1 MAKRSGGKAYYMISA
16 VAQKYNIHPQTLRLY
31 EREGLLK
38 PSRTEGN
45 TRLYSEEDLE
55 QLETILS
62 LTRDLGV
69 NLAGVEIILNMRRK
83 IEAMQHEVNEFMDYV
98 KRELSRGIG
107 DWEQRLSTALVKS
120 SPTDLVRSAGHAAP
134 THHGTNPA
142 RTRRPPPRPPT
153 RSTRTRRRGRRR
165 PLREAAM
172 RREAGEDAQADALQ
186 AYLRAIARLPRL
198 TPEQEQELG
207 RRIQRDH
214 DQEALRRLVEGN
226 LRFVVSYAKR
236 YRGLGVSFLDL
247 IHEGN
252 LGLMEAARRFDP
264 ERNVKFITYAVWWI
278 RQALTH
284 ALSTQTRAFSLP
296 QKVSGAA
303 ARLTRE
309 VAELTEQLERAPT
322 SSEIAADTEM
332 SEADVA
338 VLMRLGARDVSLSD
352 RMGVADDESGPE
364 IGDLIES
371 PSPPIEEDL
380 VRQSMVDRVRAALS
394 ELDDKE
400 RAIVELRF
408 GLDRD
413 GEMRTLQEIGE
424 ALHLSRERIRQI
436 EARAKEKLRRS
447 KRANELRSY
456 LN

>member
-1 MAKRSGGKAYYMISA
+1 
-16 VAQKYNIHPQTLRLY
+16 
-31 EREGLLK
+31 
-38 PSRTEGN
+38 
-45 TRLYSEEDLE
+45 
-55 QLETILS
+55 
-62 LTRDLGV
+62 
-69 NLAGVEIILNMRRK
+69 
-83 IEAMQHEVNEFMDYV
+83 
-98 KRELSRGIG
+98 
-107 DWEQRLSTALVKS
+107 
-120 SPTDLVRSAGHAAP
+120 
-134 THHGTNPA
+134 
-142 RTRRPPPRPPT
+142 
-153 RSTRTRRRGRRR
+153 
-165 PLREAAM
+165 M
-172 RREAGEDAQADALQ
+172 RREDAEGSQSDALQ
-186 AYLRAIARLPRL
+186 AYLRAIAKLPRL
-198 TPEQEQELG
+198 SPEEEQALG
-207 RRIQRDH
+207 RCIQRDN
-214 DQEALRRLVEGN
+214 DPAALRRLVEGN

-284 ALSTQTRAFSLP
+284 ALSAQTRAFSLP

-322 SSEIAADTEM
+322 SSEIAAGTEM

-338 VLMRLGARDVSLSD
+338 ALMRLGARDVSLSD
-352 RMGVADDESGPE
+352 RLGVEHDDSGPE
-364 IGDLIES
+364 LGDLIES
-371 PSPPIEEDL
+371 PSPPIEDDL
-380 VRQSMVDRVRAALS
+380 VRQSMVERVRAVLS

-400 RAIVELRF
+400 REVVELRF

>member
-1 MAKRSGGKAYYMISA
+1 
-16 VAQKYNIHPQTLRLY
+16 
-31 EREGLLK
+31 
-38 PSRTEGN
+38 
-45 TRLYSEEDLE
+45 
-55 QLETILS
+55 
-62 LTRDLGV
+62 
-69 NLAGVEIILNMRRK
+69 
-83 IEAMQHEVNEFMDYV
+83 
-98 KRELSRGIG
+98 
-107 DWEQRLSTALVKS
+107 
-120 SPTDLVRSAGHAAP
+120 
-134 THHGTNPA
+134 
-142 RTRRPPPRPPT
+142 
-153 RSTRTRRRGRRR
+153 
-165 PLREAAM
+165 M

-186 AYLRAIARLPRL
+186 AYLRAISKLPRL

-207 RRIQRDH
+207 RRIQRDQ
-214 DQEALRRLVEGN
+214 DQDALRRLVEGN

-264 ERNVKFITYAVWWI
+264 GRNVKFITYAVWWI

-309 VAELTEQLERAPT
+309 VAELTEQLERTPT

-338 VLMRLGARDVSLSD
+338 ALMRLGARDVSLSD
-352 RMGVADDESGPE
+352 RLVAEDQGGPE

-371 PSPPIEEDL
+371 PSAPIEDDL
-380 VRQSMVDRVRAALS
+380 LRQSMVERVRAALS

>member
-1 MAKRSGGKAYYMISA
+1 
-16 VAQKYNIHPQTLRLY
+16 
-31 EREGLLK
+31 
-38 PSRTEGN
+38 
-45 TRLYSEEDLE
+45 
-55 QLETILS
+55 
-62 LTRDLGV
+62 
-69 NLAGVEIILNMRRK
+69 
-83 IEAMQHEVNEFMDYV
+83 
-98 KRELSRGIG
+98 
-107 DWEQRLSTALVKS
+107 
-120 SPTDLVRSAGHAAP
+120 
-134 THHGTNPA
+134 
-142 RTRRPPPRPPT
+142 
-153 RSTRTRRRGRRR
+153 
-165 PLREAAM
+165 M
-172 RREAGEDAQADALQ
+172 RREASERAQSDALQ
-186 AYLRAIARLPRL
+186 AYLRAIAKLPRL
-198 TPEQEQELG
+198 TPEEEQELG
-207 RRIQRDH
+207 RRIQRDQ
-214 DQEALRRLVEGN
+214 DQDALRRLVEGN

-264 ERNVKFITYAVWWI
+264 ERNVKFITYGVWWI

-309 VAELTEQLERAPT
+309 VAELTEQLERTPT
-322 SSEIAADTEM
+322 SSEIAADAEM

-338 VLMRLGARDVSLSD
+338 ALMRLGARDVSLND
-352 RMGVADDESGPE
+352 RIGVEHDDSGPE
-364 IGDLIES
+364 LGDLIES

-380 VRQSMVDRVRAALS
+380 VRQSMVERVRAVLG

-400 RAIVELRF
+400 REIVELRF

-413 GEMRTLQEIGE
+413 GEMRTLQEIGA

>member
-1 MAKRSGGKAYYMISA
+1 
-16 VAQKYNIHPQTLRLY
+16 
-31 EREGLLK
+31 
-38 PSRTEGN
+38 
-45 TRLYSEEDLE
+45 
-55 QLETILS
+55 
-62 LTRDLGV
+62 
-69 NLAGVEIILNMRRK
+69 
-83 IEAMQHEVNEFMDYV
+83 
-98 KRELSRGIG
+98 
-107 DWEQRLSTALVKS
+107 
-120 SPTDLVRSAGHAAP
+120 
-134 THHGTNPA
+134 
-142 RTRRPPPRPPT
+142 
-153 RSTRTRRRGRRR
+153 
-165 PLREAAM
+165 M

-186 AYLRAIARLPRL
+186 AYLRAIAKLPRI

-207 RRIQRDH
+207 RRIQRDQ
-214 DQEALRRLVEGN
+214 DQDALRRLVEGN

-264 ERNVKFITYAVWWI
+264 GRNVKFITYAVWWI

-309 VAELTEQLERAPT
+309 VAELTEQLERTPT

-338 VLMRLGARDVSLSD
+338 ALMRLGARDVSLSD
-352 RMGVADDESGPE
+352 RLVAEDEGGPE

-371 PSPPIEEDL
+371 PSAPIEDDL
-380 VRQSMVDRVRAALS
+380 LRQSMVERVRAALS